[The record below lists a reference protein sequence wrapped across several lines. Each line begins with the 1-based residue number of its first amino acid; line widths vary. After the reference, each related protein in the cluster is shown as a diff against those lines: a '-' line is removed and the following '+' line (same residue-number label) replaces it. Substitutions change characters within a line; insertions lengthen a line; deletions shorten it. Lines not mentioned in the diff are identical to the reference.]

1 MCLSASLHVTW
12 EIFTPRHLLLPLAF
26 ITFIM
31 ASQRLRHLIIFRSTY
46 ISTYIHASIRMDI
59 ANHTVDA
66 YSSYGGGEASFI
78 HEVLFTPLN
87 LESPCV
93 AFLCHQQNK
102 TLLKNH
108 NVLTSVCHALLLLLQ
123 LLFWG
128 ILLMCFK
135 ESHLCGLL
143 CLRSV
148 LVVTL
153 CKNYMYPNSM
163 PRHMSWYENLK
174 LCSKII
180 PFFDSLLQ
188 FRPEYGW
195 E

>member
-1 MCLSASLHVTW
+1 MCLSASLTW

-46 ISTYIHASIRMDI
+46 ISTYIHASIRMDV

-78 HEVLFTPLN
+78 HEVLFAPLN
-87 LESPCV
+87 LESPYV

-102 TLLKNH
+102 TLLKDH
-108 NVLTSVCHALLLLLQ
+108 NVLTSVCHAWLLLLP

-128 ILLMCFK
+128 I
-135 ESHLCGLL
+135 H
-143 CLRSV
+143 
-148 LVVTL
+148 
-153 CKNYMYPNSM
+153 
-163 PRHMSWYENLK
+163 
-174 LCSKII
+174 
-180 PFFDSLLQ
+180 
-188 FRPEYGW
+188 
-195 E
+195 